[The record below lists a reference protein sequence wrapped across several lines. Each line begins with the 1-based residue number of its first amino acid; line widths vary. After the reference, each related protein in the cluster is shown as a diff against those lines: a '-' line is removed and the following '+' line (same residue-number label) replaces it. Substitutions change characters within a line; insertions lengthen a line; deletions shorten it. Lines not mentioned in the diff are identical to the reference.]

1 MKKETDINGY
11 ELRYDVP
18 LTKIGVFPYLGRQ
31 IDPELEPDKVYF
43 VLRPKEELTAPET
56 LKSLEEIPF
65 IDDHTMIG
73 KDFTPAEV
81 KGIHGVTGS
90 NVKVNGDLITNDLK
104 IYSDKLKNL
113 IDGGKRDLSM
123 GYRCNY
129 ELTKGEY
136 KGQPYDAI
144 QRNIRFN
151 HVALVDEGRM
161 GSECRV
167 TDNAIVYDSL
177 DINEKEQEKMTKF
190 TLDEDLKEEL
200 KEEIKKELLGETEPN
215 KVVEVEKEKE
225 EVKDEVQP
233 GETKVE
239 DADEDKRKL
248 IDEIGGILNG
258 KVDEEIF
265 RTIMQKAEEL
275 AYNPSETGAN
285 DACGAKDENVEEKE
299 ETKKEEISMDSAI
312 KYIAKRDNLIDA
324 VKPIIGDNAAY
335 KSMTI
340 DEVVAY
346 ACDKLD
352 IKPSLNRLEG
362 YLAGAMKSK
371 LVVSVAA
378 DNSYKMDKDK
388 ASAGFRDYLNGK

>member
-31 IDPELEPDKVYF
+31 IDPELEPGKVYF